1 MYSILHVLVEQFQQ
15 RRHYGVCLLF
25 VAVRGQGPRK
35 CLVLVEWQH
44 RNAIISKK
52 YVEHFLFS
60 CTSARIY
67 RPAFS

>member
-15 RRHYGVCLLF
+15 RRHYGVAALF
-25 VAVRGQGPRK
+25 ICEMATARK

-44 RNAIISKK
+44 RNAIISQK

-60 CTSARIY
+60 CTNTCTDIEHIG
-67 RPAFS
+67 